1 MIKEQLINTVIN
13 NKHLTFLLIII
24 LFDIFT
30 GIIRAICERDVHS
43 SVGIKGLLKH
53 TLIIF
58 SVIMTTLLSPIFE
71 FEKINGGILIFY
83 MIEYGFSIIEN
94 FVAIGLPVPRFLF
107 QILKDKSKDYKGVG
121 EDEV

>member
-13 NKHLTFLLIII
+13 NKYLSFLLIII

-30 GIIRAICERDVHS
+30 GIIRAICERVVHS

-58 SVIMTTLLSPIFE
+58 SVIMTTLLSPVFE